1 MNKASSAMVTVVLLV
16 VFLAGIGSLRA
27 AETFPTKPITVVIP
41 LEAGS
46 DADLVTRPWMEKAG
60 PILGKPMIAVNKPGA
75 GLTLGYREI
84 YNSKPDGHTIGVAN
98 VTIFTAKM
106 QGFFPYDYHD
116 FTHLGYFIS
125 QYPLLFA
132 STKSKHPFKT
142 LKEAVAFAKA
152 NPGEVSLATTAV
164 GGIYWSAGL
173 MLGME
178 TGANLNLVPQE
189 GSAAFVVSQLAGGHM
204 DLGIAGAA
212 APRAQMDAGNII
224 PLAVF
229 GPERLIGRLGNVP
242 TFKELGYPIV
252 IRTFTTVIGPPKIP
266 KPVAETLTKAI
277 KQAVTDPGYRKY
289 IQDRSDAPVYM
300 SPEEFVKFCDEQK
313 GIYHKIFEKA
323 GLLKIK

>member
-1 MNKASSAMVTVVLLV
+1 MNKVFSAIVTAALFLV
-16 VFLAGIGSLRA
+16 FMTGFGSLYA
-27 AETFPTKPITVVIP
+27 ADTFPAKPITVVIP

-46 DADLVTRPWMEKAG
+46 DADIVTRPWMEKAM
-60 PILGKPMIAVNKPGA
+60 PILGKPLVAVNKPGA

-84 YNSKPDGHTIGVAN
+84 YNSKPDGYTIGVAN

-106 QGFFPYDYHD
+106 QGFFPYDYND

-132 STKSKHPFKT
+132 STKSKHSFKT
-142 LKEAVAFAKA
+142 LQEAVTFAKA

-173 MLGME
+173 MMGSG
-178 TGANLNLVPQE
+178 TGVDFNLVPQE

-212 APRAQMDAGNII
+212 APKAQMDAGNIV

-229 GPERLIGRLGNVP
+229 GPERLKGKLSNVP

-252 IRTFTTVIGPPKIP
+252 IRTFTTVIGPPKMP
-266 KPVAETLTKAI
+266 KPVAEKLTKAI
-277 KQAVTDPGYRKY
+277 KQAVSDPEYRQF
-289 IQDRSDAPVYM
+289 IQSRSDAPVYM

-313 GIYHKIFEKA
+313 GIYRNIFEKA

>member
-1 MNKASSAMVTVVLLV
+1 MNKRLSLV
-16 VFLAGIGSLRA
+16 VFFVLFVAVFTGADGLQGADR
-27 AETFPTKPITVVIP
+27 FPSKPITVVIP

-60 PILGKPMIAVNKPGA
+60 PILGKPLVAVNKPGA

-106 QGFFPYDYHD
+106 QGFFPYDYKD

-132 STKSKHPFKT
+132 STKSKHPFKS
-142 LKEAVAFAKA
+142 LKEAVVFAKA

-173 MLGME
+173 MMGSGM
-178 TGANLNLVPQE
+178 GVNFNLVPQE

-204 DLGIAGAA
+204 DLGVAGAA

-229 GPERLIGRLGNVP
+229 GPERLRGRLSGVP
-242 TFKELGYPIV
+242 TFKEEGYPIV

-266 KPVAETLTKAI
+266 KPEADALIKAI
-277 KQAVTDPGYRKY
+277 KQAVTDPEYQKFVES
-289 IQDRSDAPVYM
+289 RSDAPVYM
-300 SPEEFVKFCDEQK
+300 PPEEFVKFCDEQK
-313 GIYHKIFEKA
+313 EIYRQIFEKA
-323 GLLKIK
+323 GLLKVK